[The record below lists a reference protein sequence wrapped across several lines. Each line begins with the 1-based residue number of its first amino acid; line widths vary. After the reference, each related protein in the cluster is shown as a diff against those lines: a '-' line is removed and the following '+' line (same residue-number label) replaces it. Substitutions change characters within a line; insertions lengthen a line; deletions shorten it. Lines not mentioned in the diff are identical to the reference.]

1 MLRKQKRITSS
12 RLLKNNKGVT
22 LVELIAVIAV
32 LSVVSAA
39 VAGFMITGSKMSAKV
54 SGDAGDSMKEQTTVE
69 FINKAILKN
78 DFESLILLDELKNEE
93 DQGTGTYAG
102 LIIKLNDA
110 DTIRGLV
117 TTETTDENNTVV
129 YKTVTKE
136 LETGA
141 WIDSDSAPIELCPGK
156 ITFEKQ
162 GNTLTYELNGEEHV
176 VYLRVAP
183 QS

>member
-78 DFESLILLDELKNEE
+78 DIKSLILLDELKNEE
-93 DQGTGTYAG
+93 DQGTGIYAG

-117 TTETTDENNTVV
+117 TTDENNTVV

-136 LETGA
+136 LETDK

>member
-1 MLRKQKRITSS
+1 MLWKQKRLTSN
-12 RLLKNNKGVT
+12 RLSKNHKGAT
-22 LVELIAVIAV
+22 LIEVIAVIAV
-32 LSVVSAA
+32 LSVVAAA
-39 VAGFMITGSKMSAKV
+39 VAGFMISGAKMSAKV
-54 SGDAGDSMKEQTTVE
+54 SGVAAGSMKEQTTVE

-78 DFESLILLDELKNEE
+78 DIDSLILRDELKNEE
-93 DQGTGTYAG
+93 DQGTV

-117 TTETTDENNTVV
+117 TTDENNTVV

>member
-1 MLRKQKRITSS
+1 MLRKQKRITSN
-12 RLLKNNKGVT
+12 RLIKNNKGVT

-54 SGDAGDSMKEQTTVE
+54 SGAAGDSMKEQTTVE

-78 DFESLILLDELKNEE
+78 DSESLILRDELKK
-93 DQGTGTYAG
+93 DDGQGTGTYAE

-117 TTETTDENNTVV
+117 TTDENNKVI
-129 YKTVTKE
+129 YKTLTKGSE
-136 LETGA
+136 PDQ
-141 WIDSDSAPIELCPGK
+141 WIDSDRAPIELCPGK

-162 GNTLTYELNGEEHV
+162 GDTLTYKLDDEEHV
-176 VYLRVAP
+176 VHLRVAP
-183 QS
+183 KS